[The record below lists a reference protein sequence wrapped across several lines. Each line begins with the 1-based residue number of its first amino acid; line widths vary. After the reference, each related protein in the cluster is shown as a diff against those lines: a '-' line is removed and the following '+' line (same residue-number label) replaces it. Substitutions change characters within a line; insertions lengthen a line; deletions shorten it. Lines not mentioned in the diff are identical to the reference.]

1 MDMHAIIKCSREQ
14 QPSCQPVCKADVATA
29 GGNSDGGLLLPVAAF
44 MRSNSSGLLGSP
56 SGWET
61 PLGMGG
67 HDPQVRALLLPPL
80 LHLKAPACI

>member
-1 MDMHAIIKCSREQ
+1 MMSTRKTLNQ
-14 QPSCQPVCKADVATA
+14 TDVATA

-67 HDPQVRALLLPPL
+67 HDSQVLLLL
-80 LHLKAPACI
+80 LLLLLLLSLLLC